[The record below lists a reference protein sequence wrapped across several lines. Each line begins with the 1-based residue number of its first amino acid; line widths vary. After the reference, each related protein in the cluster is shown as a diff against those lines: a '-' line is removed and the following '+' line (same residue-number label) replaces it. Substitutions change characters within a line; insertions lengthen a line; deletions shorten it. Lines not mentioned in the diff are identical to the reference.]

1 MANKLKPTELPSVDL
16 CRKGANQKANIKL
29 FKSAEAEGGGDGNEE
44 MGLIDK
50 LAKALAQTLGRA
62 FEEKM
67 QPITKADSAG
77 QIRETTGALRKSL
90 ESILEDDTL
99 SSVEKHDMMADS
111 LQQFTLEATDLMDGW
126 AQASG
131 FFKAEDQD
139 PDFDDG
145 DPDDE
150 DEAPEDEPMDD
161 DDDLENDPDDD
172 PDDDEEDD
180 EDEPVGKN
188 KSGCKPGIKKTEGKG
203 VFDMATID
211 INKMSPEDKAVLE
224 ALEKKYAAEPDTI
237 IQEGL
242 GEMHPDV
249 QKALDEVQELRKSL
263 ELKELEGVAKKY
275 EVIGKKAPE
284 LAQKLYDL
292 KKAGEQHYN
301 DYVALLDEQ
310 VQMSNSGIFKEYGT
324 SRGGGP
330 SDLDATVAELRKADP
345 SLTQAQA
352 IVKAYET
359 NPALD
364 PFTGRVK

>member
-1 MANKLKPTELPSVDL
+1 MANKLEEMEFNSVDL
-16 CRKGANQKANIKL
+16 CKKGANQRANIKL
-29 FKSAEAEGGGDGNEE
+29 FKSAQAEGGGEGNE
-44 MGLIDK
+44 MGLIAK
-50 LAKALAQTLGRA
+50 LAKALERVLAAGDEPQA
-62 FEEKM
+62 
-67 QPITKADSAG
+67 ITKADSAG

-99 SSVEKHDMMADS
+99 SSVEKHDMMAES

-126 AQASG
+126 SQAG
-131 FFKAEDQD
+131 GVFKSED
-139 PDFDDG
+139 
-145 DPDDE
+145 
-150 DEAPEDEPMDD
+150 
-161 DDDLENDPDDD
+161 DPDDD
-172 PDDDEEDD
+172 PDDEEEEPEDELMDDDPDDDPEDEPDDD
-180 EDEPVGKN
+180 EDEPVGKG
-188 KSGCKPGIKKTEGKG
+188 KSGCKPGIKKTEEKG

-211 INKMSPEDKAVLE
+211 ISKMSPEDKAVLE
-224 ALEKKYAAEPDTI
+224 ALEKKYAGEGKPEDEPAI
-237 IQEGL
+237 
-242 GEMHPDV
+242 HPDV
-249 QKALDEVQELRKSL
+249 QKAIDEVHELRKSL

-310 VQMSNSGIFKEYGT
+310 VQMADAGIFKEYGT
-324 SRGGGP
+324 SRGGAP

-364 PFTGRVK
+364 PFTGKAK

>member
-1 MANKLKPTELPSVDL
+1 MANKLEEMEFNSVDL
-16 CRKGANQKANIKL
+16 CKKGANQRANIKL
-29 FKSAEAEGGGDGNEE
+29 FKSAQAEGGGEGNE
-44 MGLIDK
+44 MGLIAK
-50 LAKALAQTLGRA
+50 LAKALERVLAAGDEPQA
-62 FEEKM
+62 
-67 QPITKADSAG
+67 ITKADSAG
-77 QIRETTGALRKSL
+77 QIRETTRALRKSL

-99 SSVEKHDMMADS
+99 SSVEKHDMMAES

-126 AQASG
+126 AQAG
-131 FFKAEDQD
+131 GVFKSED
-139 PDFDDG
+139 PDD

-150 DEAPEDEPMDD
+150 EEEPEDEPMDD
-161 DDDLENDPDDD
+161 DSDDD
-172 PDDDEEDD
+172 PEDEPEDEPDDD
-180 EDEPVGKN
+180 EDEPVGKG
-188 KSGCKPGIKKTEGKG
+188 KSGCKPGIKKTEEKG

-211 INKMSPEDKAVLE
+211 ISKMSPEDKAVLE
-224 ALEKKYAAEPDTI
+224 ALEKKYAPEPDTI
-237 IQEGL
+237 SLEGL
-242 GEMHPDV
+242 GEMKIHPDV
-249 QKALDEVQELRKSL
+249 QKAIDEVHELRKSL

-310 VQMSNSGIFKEYGT
+310 VQMADAGIFKEYGT

-364 PFTGRVK
+364 PFTGKVK

>member
-1 MANKLKPTELPSVDL
+1 MANKLEEMEFNSVDL
-16 CRKGANQKANIKL
+16 CKKGANQRANIKL
-29 FKSAEAEGGGDGNEE
+29 FKSAQAEGGGEGNE
-44 MGLIDK
+44 MGLIAK
-50 LAKALAQTLGRA
+50 LAKALERVLAAGDEPQA
-62 FEEKM
+62 
-67 QPITKADSAG
+67 ITKADSAG
-77 QIRETTGALRKSL
+77 QIRETTRALRKSL

-99 SSVEKHDMMADS
+99 SSVEKHDMMAES

-126 AQASG
+126 AQAG
-131 FFKAEDQD
+131 GVFKSE
-139 PDFDDG
+139 
-145 DPDDE
+145 
-150 DEAPEDEPMDD
+150 
-161 DDDLENDPDDD
+161 DPDDD
-172 PDDDEEDD
+172 PDDEGEEPMDDDDNLEDEPEDEPDDD

-224 ALEKKYAAEPDTI
+224 ALEKKYAAEPETI
-237 IQEGL
+237 SQEGL
-242 GEMHPDV
+242 GEIHPDV
-249 QKALDEVQELRKSL
+249 QKAIDEVHELRKSL

-275 EVIGKKAPE
+275 EIIGKKAPE

-310 VQMSNSGIFKEYGT
+310 VQMADAGIFKEYGT

-364 PFTGRVK
+364 PFTGKAK

>member
-1 MANKLKPTELPSVDL
+1 MANKLEEMEFNSVDL
-16 CRKGANQKANIKL
+16 CKKGANQRANIKL
-29 FKSAEAEGGGDGNEE
+29 FKSAQAEGGGEGNE
-44 MGLIDK
+44 MGLIAK
-50 LAKALAQTLGRA
+50 LTKALERILAAGDEPQA
-62 FEEKM
+62 
-67 QPITKADSAG
+67 ITKADSAG

-99 SSVEKHDMMADS
+99 SSVEKHDMMAES

-131 FFKAEDQD
+131 VFKSED
-139 PDFDDG
+139 

-150 DEAPEDEPMDD
+150 EEDPEDEPMDD
-161 DDDLENDPDDD
+161 DDDLEDELDDD
-172 PDDDEEDD
+172 PDDE

-249 QKALDEVQELRKSL
+249 QKALDEVQELRKIL

-275 EVIGKKAPE
+275 EIIGKKAPE

-310 VQMSNSGIFKEYGT
+310 VQMADAGIFKEYGT

-330 SDLDATVAELRKADP
+330 SDLEATVAELRKADP

-364 PFTGRVK
+364 PFTGKAK

>member
-1 MANKLKPTELPSVDL
+1 MANKLEEMEFNSVDL
-16 CRKGANQKANIKL
+16 CKKGANQRANIKL
-29 FKSAEAEGGGDGNEE
+29 FKSAEAEGGGEGNE
-44 MGLIDK
+44 MGLIAK
-50 LAKALAQTLGRA
+50 LAKALERVLAAGD
-62 FEEKM
+62 EP
-67 QPITKADSAG
+67 QPITKADSAW
-77 QIRETTGALRKSL
+77 QIRETTGDLRKSL

-99 SSVEKHDMMADS
+99 SSVEKHDMMAES

-126 AQASG
+126 AQAG
-131 FFKAEDQD
+131 GVFKSE
-139 PDFDDG
+139 
-145 DPDDE
+145 
-150 DEAPEDEPMDD
+150 
-161 DDDLENDPDDD
+161 DPDDD
-172 PDDDEEDD
+172 PDDEGEEPMDDDDNLEDEPEDEPDDD
-180 EDEPVGKN
+180 EDELVGKN

-224 ALEKKYAAEPDTI
+224 ALEKKYAGEEQHETEPAI
-237 IQEGL
+237 
-242 GEMHPDV
+242 HPDV
-249 QKALDEVQELRKSL
+249 QKAIDEVHELRKSL

-310 VQMSNSGIFKEYGT
+310 VQMADAGIFKEYGT
-324 SRGGGP
+324 SRGRGP
-330 SDLDATVAELRKADP
+330 SDLEATVAARRKADP

-364 PFTGRVK
+364 PFTGKAK

>member
-67 QPITKADSAG
+67 QPITKADSAW
-77 QIRETTGALRKSL
+77 QIRETTGDLRKSL
-90 ESILEDDTL
+90 ESILGDDSL
-99 SSVEKHDMMADS
+99 SSVEKHDMMAES
-111 LQQFTLEATDLMDGW
+111 LQQFTSEVTELMDGW

-131 FFKAEDQD
+131 LFKAEDQD
-139 PDFDDG
+139 PDLD
-145 DPDDE
+145 
-150 DEAPEDEPMDD
+150 
-161 DDDLENDPDDD
+161 DDD
-172 PDDDEEDD
+172 PDDDPMDD
-180 EDEPVGKN
+180 DDPDNDPDGVGKEPME
-188 KSGCKPGIKKTEGKG
+188 KKQPGCKPGVKKTAEEG

-275 EVIGKKAPE
+275 EIIGKKAPE

-310 VQMSNSGIFKEYGT
+310 VQMANSGIFKEIGT
-324 SRGGGP
+324 SHAEGP
-330 SDLDATVAELRKADP
+330 TDLNATVAQLQKEDP
-345 SLTQAQA
+345 SLSRAQA
-352 IVKAYET
+352 IVKAYEI

>member
-29 FKSAEAEGGGDGNEE
+29 FKSAGAEGGGEGNE
-44 MGLIDK
+44 MGLIAK
-50 LAKALAQTLGRA
+50 LTKALERILATGDEPQT
-62 FEEKM
+62 
-67 QPITKADSAG
+67 ITKADSAG

-99 SSVEKHDMMADS
+99 SSVEKHDMMAES

-131 FFKAEDQD
+131 VFKSE
-139 PDFDDG
+139 
-145 DPDDE
+145 DPDDDPE
-150 DEAPEDEPMDD
+150 DEGDEHEDEPMDD
-161 DDDLENDPDDD
+161 DDDPEDEPEDE
-172 PDDDEEDD
+172 PDDDEE
-180 EDEPVGKN
+180 EPVGKN
-188 KSGCKPGIKKTEGKG
+188 KSGCKPGIKKTVEKG

-211 INKMSPEDKAVLE
+211 INKMSPEDKAALE
-224 ALEKKYAAEPDTI
+224 ALEKKYAAEPETTS
-237 IQEGL
+237 QEGL
-242 GEMHPDV
+242 GEIHPDV
-249 QKALDEVQELRKSL
+249 QKAIDEVHELRKSL

-275 EVIGKKAPE
+275 EIIGKKAPE

-310 VQMSNSGIFKEYGT
+310 VQMADAGIFKEYGT